1 MTLLQFKLK
10 SASKVLVMQKKKKK
24 KSKSN
29 IVILYDIKVQVP

>member
-24 KSKSN
+24 SKSN